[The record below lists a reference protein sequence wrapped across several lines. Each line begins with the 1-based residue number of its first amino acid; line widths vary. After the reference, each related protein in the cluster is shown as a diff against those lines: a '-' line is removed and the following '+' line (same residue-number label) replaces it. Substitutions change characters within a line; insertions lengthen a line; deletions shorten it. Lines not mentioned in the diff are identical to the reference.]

1 MGKSTRGEQST
12 ASEETVAGQNGRV
25 KTATLNV
32 AAEVIVGGGP
42 HSGNHLEEGL
52 VGLAE
57 VAGNTP
63 EEIAAAVD
71 ALRPKFK

>member
-1 MGKSTRGEQST
+1 MGKSMRGEQPT
-12 ASEETVAGQNGRV
+12 VSEETVAGQNRRI
-25 KTATLNV
+25 KTAALNV

-42 HSGNHLEEGL
+42 HPGNYLEEGL